1 MLSLSLSAQ
10 PMRFL
15 SVTRGRRHGDPP
27 PINNPLL
34 IVITNCARNYR
45 DSNYYYRV
53 TRINLIPGVEIT
65 NTNTNTTTAAAA
77 DDDDDVPVKNGG
89 NVPLD
94 KSGVISW
101 GALQGPPCDGNN

>member
-1 MLSLSLSAQ
+1 MAI
-10 PMRFL
+10 
-15 SVTRGRRHGDPP
+15 P
-27 PINNPLL
+27 PINNLLL

-65 NTNTNTTTAAAA
+65 NTATAAA
-77 DDDDDVPVKNGG
+77 DDDDAPVKNGG

-101 GALQGPPCDGNN
+101 RALQGPPCDGNN